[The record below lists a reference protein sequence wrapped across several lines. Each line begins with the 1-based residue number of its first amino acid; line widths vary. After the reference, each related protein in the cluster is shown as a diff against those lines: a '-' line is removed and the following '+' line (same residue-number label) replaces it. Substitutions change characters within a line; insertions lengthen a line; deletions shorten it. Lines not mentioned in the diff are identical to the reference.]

1 MPVAGPIPLLV
12 GGADGGWLSL
22 GSWESASW
30 QSAFTSDG
38 DPIDPAVAAG
48 STMAITGLQAGAT
61 DGVTG
66 ENTEACFDG
75 RVGPTMSA
83 SVNAPTPPGFGY
95 SAVALP
101 AIWPLQPRPV
111 ASVDAVV
118 PAYEAAG
125 QAVFAADPIDAS
137 VGAVEQIVLAD
148 LDGDGDEE
156 ALVVFEHVDTTGIT
170 GTPGDLSALLLIDTA
185 TGASTTVASTFVGP
199 LEEGVTP
206 VIDRFRVLDVAD
218 LNGDGLME
226 PVIHTWYYEGT
237 AALVFEYDGASLSEV
252 LGAGCGA

>member
-1 MPVAGPIPLLV
+1 
-12 GGADGGWLSL
+12 
-22 GSWESASW
+22 
-30 QSAFTSDG
+30 
-38 DPIDPAVAAG
+38 
-48 STMAITGLQAGAT
+48 LQAGAT
-61 DGVTG
+61 EGVTG
-66 ENTEACFDG
+66 ENTEACFDD
-75 RVGPTMSA
+75 RVGPTIAA

-111 ASVDAVV
+111 ASVDAAV

-125 QAVFAADPIDAS
+125 QAVFAADPVDAAL
-137 VGAVEQIVLAD
+137 GAVDQIVLAD

-156 ALVVFEHVDTTGIT
+156 ALVVFEYVDPNGIT

-199 LEEGVTP
+199 LVEGATP
-206 VIDRFRVLDVAD
+206 IIDRFRVLGVAD
-218 LNGDGLME
+218 LNGDGRME
-226 PVIHTWYYEGT
+226 AVIHSWYYEG
-237 AALVFEYDGASLSEV
+237 AVALVFEYDGASLTEV